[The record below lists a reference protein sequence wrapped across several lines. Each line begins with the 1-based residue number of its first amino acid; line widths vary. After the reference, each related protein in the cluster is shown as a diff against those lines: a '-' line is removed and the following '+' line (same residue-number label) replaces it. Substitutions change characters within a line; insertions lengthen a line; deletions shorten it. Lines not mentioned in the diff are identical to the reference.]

1 MKVPEIK
8 NLADLTIKK
17 GLLGKRLGMGSPKNG
32 YDLLKETDE
41 VGWKSTIRII
51 KRRIRMKRRLFVTLI
66 MVMMALVV
74 LCLSSIDKPLAQSH
88 GKSKS
93 KIQNPVVR
101 NDDGSFSPI
110 DEVEDD
116 GEDIQLEDTHEPFS
130 LQAQLPND
138 IVYAGDN
145 VSTGANIKIFR
156 RDDLGKLTQLK
167 VVPTGGKGLFDVV
180 GVNRAPTGI
189 FAATD
194 IGPFEHDGNMIVN
207 KDRTRLFVVNQG
219 SDDLSVL
226 NISADGLTLTPVPGS
241 PFKTG
246 HVPASVGL
254 AAFDTV
260 VVVNKNDDPGGQK
273 AFGNQGSVMT
283 FKMAANG
290 SLTPVP
296 NSTILFPTA
305 RGNEGVFP
313 GQTTT
318 PSQVLVVGDG
328 KLIFVNDFFAG
339 MIRPFI
345 VNPDG
350 TLKAGKAFDI
360 RSLGIGV
367 LPINGRNFPF
377 TLGLM
382 NYPGKNILYAGILF
396 ENKVGVFMYNTKN
409 GKLKFVRT
417 AINSGSTVC
426 WFVVSKDGKH
436 MWTSN
441 QASNSASTYDLA
453 DPLTPKEIQVVNFQG
468 CGEPSQLAVS
478 PDEEWLHY
486 SISAVTNKCP
496 QTNPDTRSNMVRTF
510 KIQPDG
516 TLNELSAPFLMVD
529 LPLGERVEGI
539 ATK

>member
-1 MKVPEIK
+1 M
-8 NLADLTIKK
+8 
-17 GLLGKRLGMGSPKNG
+17 R
-32 YDLLKETDE
+32 
-41 VGWKSTIRII
+41 
-51 KRRIRMKRRLFVTLI
+51 RRILVSFI
-66 MVMMALVV
+66 MVTIAMVV
-74 LCLSSIDKPLAQSH
+74 FCFSSIDRPLAQSY

-101 NDDGSFSPI
+101 NDDGSLTQI

-116 GEDIQLEDTHEPFS
+116 GEEIQLENTPEPFS
-130 LQAQLPND
+130 LQAQGPGN
-138 IVYAGDN
+138 IVYVGDN
-145 VSTGANIKIFR
+145 VSKGAGIKIFR
-156 RDDLGKLTQLK
+156 RDDLGRLTELS

-180 GVNRAPTGI
+180 GFNRSPTGI
-189 FAATD
+189 FAAVD
-194 IGPFEHDGNMIVN
+194 IGPYEHDANLIVN

-219 SDDLSVL
+219 SDDLSIF
-226 NISADGLTLTPVPGS
+226 NISPDGLTLTPVPGS

-246 HVPASVGL
+246 HVPASIGL

-273 AFGNQGSVMT
+273 AFGMQGSVMT

-305 RGNEGVFP
+305 RGGEGVFP

-339 MIRPFI
+339 MIRPFT

-350 TLKAGKAFDI
+350 TLKAGKPFDI
-360 RSLGIGV
+360 RSLGIDV
-367 LPINGRNFPF
+367 LPINGRTFPF

-417 AINSGSTVC
+417 AVNSGSTVC

-441 QASNSASTYDLA
+441 QASNTASTYDLT
-453 DPLTPKEIQVVNFQG
+453 DPLTPKEIQVVNFVG

-496 QTNPDTRSNMVRTF
+496 QTNPNTRSNMVRTF

-516 TLNELSAPFLMVD
+516 TLNELSEPFLMVD